1 MLSSGS
7 GALAQIVVVLSA
19 LGQGHASPAATPP
32 FTLDAKVALVAK
44 PDIALIMADDVTR
57 LSLTP

>member
-44 PDIALIMADDVTR
+44 PDRADNG
-57 LSLTP
+57 